1 MKGGHLMA
9 NKISSTP
16 LLPQPKDKTPVPAS
30 TRVQKIVHSSK
41 REPWPLFTS
50 LLVLGVI
57 ILIVASTVA
66 WNLLRNVKVTT
77 NQAPSQAPVLTFEV
91 QRTAPYAGLEFTLV
105 NAQYATTFID
115 DDIHSGS
122 GVVRLNMKVANN
134 SSDQINIVYYD
145 IARLLA
151 PKLSPIAPTNVSL
164 SVGPKPHTSE
174 TGWLDFSVSSPL
186 QLSTLQLQ
194 LGSTTLGESLV
205 KIPLSGSFNASRY
218 SNRTSP
224 QNLDIS
230 YYFPYYNPQLLI
242 YHLKSVNIRHAYR
255 GSQAK
260 AGQQYYVLNFS
271 VDNPNATN
279 VSPGYGYDYIRLSF
293 NGGPIHPPIDNT
305 LPYGFNAL
313 AKGVGGRVVFTG
325 PAGLKAFT
333 IDFLV
338 QYQSGGSNFNVTL

>member
-1 MKGGHLMA
+1 MA
-9 NKISSTP
+9 NKFSSTP

-77 NQAPSQAPVLTFEV
+77 NQAPSQAPMVTFEA

-105 NAQYATTFID
+105 NAQYATTFLD

-164 SVGPKPHTSE
+164 SVGPKPGTSE
-174 TGWLDFSVSSPL
+174 SGWIDFSVSSAL
-186 QLSTLQLQ
+186 QLNTLQLQ

-205 KIPLSGSFNASRY
+205 TIPFTGPFNASRY
-218 SNRTSP
+218 SGRTSP
-224 QNLDIS
+224 QNLDIN
-230 YYFPYYNPQLLI
+230 YYFPYYDPHLLI
-242 YHLKSVNIRHAYR
+242 YHLTSVDIRYSYR
-255 GSQAK
+255 GMQAK
-260 AGQQYYVLNFS
+260 AGQQYYVLNFR
-271 VDNPNATN
+271 VDNPNGTN
-279 VSPGYGYDYIRLSF
+279 ESPGYGYDYIRLSF
-293 NGGPIHPPIDNT
+293 NGGPIHPPVDST
-305 LPYGFNAL
+305 LPYGFNAG
-313 AKGVGGRVVFTG
+313 ANRIGGRVVFLG
-325 PAGLKAFT
+325 PAGLRAIT

-338 QYQSGGSNFNVTL
+338 QYGGGGSDYNVTL

>member
-1 MKGGHLMA
+1 MA
-9 NKISSTP
+9 NKISP
-16 LLPQPKDKTPVPAS
+16 LLPRPKDKTPVPAS
-30 TRVQKIVHSSK
+30 TRVQKILHSS
-41 REPWPLFTS
+41 RTGLWPLFSS

-57 ILIVASTVA
+57 ILIVASSIA
-66 WNLLRNVKVTT
+66 WNWLRNVKLAI
-77 NQAPSQAPVLTFEV
+77 NPAPKEAPVLTFKV
-91 QRTAPYAGLEFTLV
+91 QRTAAYAGLEFTIV
-105 NAQYATTFID
+105 NAQYATSFVD
-115 DDIHSGS
+115 DSIQSGS
-122 GVVRLNMKVANN
+122 GLVRLNMKVANK
-134 SSDQINIVYYD
+134 STDQINIVYYD

-164 SVGPKPHTSE
+164 SVGPKPGTSE
-174 TGWLDFSVSSPL
+174 TGWIDFSVSSAL
-186 QLSTLQLQ
+186 QLNTLQLQ
-194 LGSTTLGESLV
+194 FGSTTLGESLV
-205 KIPLSGSFNASRY
+205 TIPFTGPFDASRY
-218 SNRTSP
+218 SDRTSP

-305 LPYGFNAL
+305 LPYGFKAL

-325 PAGLKAFT
+325 PAGLKAIT
-333 IDFLV
+333 VDFLV
-338 QYQSGGSNFNVTL
+338 QYQSGGSNYNVTL

>member
-1 MKGGHLMA
+1 MKGEYLMA

-77 NQAPSQAPVLTFEV
+77 NQAPTQAPMVTFEA
-91 QRTAPYAGLEFTLV
+91 QRTASYAGLEFTLV

-186 QLSTLQLQ
+186 QLSTLQFQ

-205 KIPLSGSFNASRY
+205 KIPLSGPFNASRY
-218 SNRTSP
+218 NDRTSP

-230 YYFPYYNPQLLI
+230 YYFPYYNRQLII
-242 YHLKSVNIRHAYR
+242 YHLKSVDIRYAYR
-255 GSQAK
+255 GNQAK
-260 AGQQYYVLNFS
+260 AGQQYYVLNFK
-271 VDNPNATN
+271 VDNPNGTN
-279 VSPGYGYDYIRLSF
+279 ISPGFGYDYIRLSF

-313 AKGVGGRVVFTG
+313 AKGVGGRVVFLG
-325 PAGLKAFT
+325 PAGLKAIT

-338 QYQSGGSNFNVTL
+338 QYQSGGSYYNVTR

>member
-1 MKGGHLMA
+1 MKGEYLMA

-77 NQAPSQAPVLTFEV
+77 NQAPTQAPMVTFEV
-91 QRTAPYAGLEFTLV
+91 QRTASYAGLEFALV

-122 GVVRLNMKVANN
+122 GILRLNMKVANN

-174 TGWLDFSVSSPL
+174 TGWLDFSVSSQFHLYVRSEEHTSEL
-186 QLSTLQLQ
+186 Q
-194 LGSTTLGESLV
+194 SLAYLV
-205 KIPLSGSFNASRY
+205 CRLLLEKKKNK
-218 SNRTSP
+218 
-224 QNLDIS
+224 S
-230 YYFPYYNPQLLI
+230 Y
-242 YHLKSVNIRHAYR
+242 
-255 GSQAK
+255 
-260 AGQQYYVLNFS
+260 
-271 VDNPNATN
+271 
-279 VSPGYGYDYIRLSF
+279 
-293 NGGPIHPPIDNT
+293 
-305 LPYGFNAL
+305 
-313 AKGVGGRVVFTG
+313 
-325 PAGLKAFT
+325 
-333 IDFLV
+333 
-338 QYQSGGSNFNVTL
+338 

>member
-1 MKGGHLMA
+1 MKGEYLMA
-9 NKISSTP
+9 NKFSSTP

-30 TRVQKIVHSSK
+30 TRVQKIVHSTK

-57 ILIVASTVA
+57 ILIVASSVA

-77 NQAPSQAPVLTFEV
+77 NQAPTQAPMVTFEA

-105 NAQYATTFID
+105 NAQYATTFLD

-151 PKLSPIAPTNVSL
+151 PKLSPIAPSNVFL

-174 TGWLDFSVSSPL
+174 TGWLDFSVSSPV

-194 LGSTTLGESLV
+194 LGSTTLGEYLV
-205 KIPLSGSFNASRY
+205 KIPFSGPFDASRY
-218 SNRTSP
+218 NDRTSP

-230 YYFPYYNPQLLI
+230 YYFPYYNPQLII
-242 YHLKSVNIRHAYR
+242 YHLKSVDIRYSYR

-260 AGQQYYVLNFS
+260 AGQQYYVLNFK
-271 VDNPNATN
+271 VDNPNGTN
-279 VSPGYGYDYIRLSF
+279 ISPGFGYDYIRLSF

-313 AKGVGGRVVFTG
+313 AKGVGGRVVYTG
-325 PAGLKAFT
+325 PAGLKAIT

-338 QYQSGGSNFNVTL
+338 QYESGGSDFNVTL

>member
-1 MKGGHLMA
+1 MKGEYLMA

-16 LLPQPKDKTPVPAS
+16 LLPQPKDKTPVG

-77 NQAPSQAPVLTFEV
+77 NQAPSQAPMLTFEV
-91 QRTAPYAGLEFTLV
+91 QRTVPYAGLEFTLV

-151 PKLSPIAPTNVSL
+151 PKLSPITPTNVSL

-205 KIPLSGSFNASRY
+205 KIPLSGPFNASRY
-218 SNRTSP
+218 SDRTSP
-224 QNLDIS
+224 QNMDIS
-230 YYFPYYNPQLLI
+230 
-242 YHLKSVNIRHAYR
+242 
-255 GSQAK
+255 
-260 AGQQYYVLNFS
+260 
-271 VDNPNATN
+271 
-279 VSPGYGYDYIRLSF
+279 
-293 NGGPIHPPIDNT
+293 
-305 LPYGFNAL
+305 
-313 AKGVGGRVVFTG
+313 
-325 PAGLKAFT
+325 
-333 IDFLV
+333 
-338 QYQSGGSNFNVTL
+338 